1 MNEIIFDGRL
11 TRDPEYKTGKKKGG
25 DGDYSLA
32 SICIANDDY
41 DKKARKGEEAYE
53 PNWIPVKLWGRNADF
68 VQKFCRKGTRVVIK
82 GKLETDK
89 YKKDDQYIYTWG
101 IENAKVEFI
110 DWSTVPDELRGNNST
125 NVQPSAQ
132 QPQRQSVQGQPQQQ
146 RPQQQSG
153 YNNQGYQ
160 SQPQTQQPQGQP
172 QQSFPQ
178 NAVSEDNFD
187 FGSFEGA
194 EEFFG

>member
-132 QPQRQSVQGQPQQQ
+132 QPQGQ
-146 RPQQQSG
+146 PQQQSG